1 MSLAQLLRSLLQQHA
16 SQALRE
22 QIERVTKNS
31 STSPNRSGEQSQQS
45 STQSTA
51 PRAEVGPAVP
61 FAPCDIGIVAALEL
75 EINYF
80 QDKLGNK
87 QRLQGEGFS
96 ACIGE
101 LGTKTVSVVC
111 GGVGQESARRATE
124 ALIAGHNPRWVIS
137 AGFAGG
143 LISAIA
149 RHDLVLANA
158 IVNKNNEQLTINVHG
173 SPAAPNGSK
182 IHLGK
187 LVTVEKIVKTPGEK
201 RKLAEETGALAVDME
216 SFAVATVCQA
226 QHQKFLSVRVIS
238 DPVDE
243 ELPDDIASMIELKS
257 TGSKVGR
264 AIGNIFRR
272 PSAIKDM
279 WRLKEN
285 AVVSADRLAKFLT
298 TLVEQLP

>member
-1 MSLAQLLRSLLQQHA
+1 MAKGSGS
-16 SQALRE
+16 SQNQA
-22 QIERVTKNS
+22 
-31 STSPNRSGEQSQQS
+31 GDQSQQS
-45 STQSTA
+45 SSQSSA

-61 FAPCDIGIVAALEL
+61 FAPCDIGIVAALDL

-80 QDKLGNK
+80 QDQLKNK

-101 LGTKTVSVVC
+101 LGKKTVSVVC

-124 ALIAGHNPRWVIS
+124 ALIAGHNPRWIIS

-143 LISAIA
+143 LNSSIA
-149 RHDLVLANA
+149 RHDLVLANE
-158 IVNKNNEQLTINVHG
+158 IVDLKGGKLTIDVHG
-173 SPAAPNGSK
+173 SPAAPKESK
-182 IHLGK
+182 IHVGK
-187 LVTVEKIVKTPGEK
+187 LITVEKIVKSSTEK
-201 RKLAEETGALAVDME
+201 RKLAEETGASAVDME

-243 ELPDDIASMIELKS
+243 ELPNDIAAMIELKS

-264 AIGNIFRR
+264 ALGNIFRR

-285 AVVSADRLAKFLT
+285 AVVAADRLAKFLT